1 MQIGIRLIAQN
12 YNIETGAVVEE
23 MIVKDV
29 KISKA
34 GTLKELGYLHIEQID
49 FLQKIQEFKISHQ
62 IKLNHLTKC
71 PICNSK
77 THKMGGSTP
86 GVGVE

>member
-23 MIVKDV
+23 MIVKDE

-34 GTLKELGYLHIEQID
+34 GTLKELG
-49 FLQKIQEFKISHQ
+49 
-62 IKLNHLTKC
+62 
-71 PICNSK
+71 
-77 THKMGGSTP
+77 
-86 GVGVE
+86 